1 MVERRIRA
9 ARFPAV
15 KSLETFDFAAIPSPN
30 KTHVLELARYDY
42 IKEIHRLG
50 KSDTDKPHVALGLG
64 LTARHEGLSVGFA
77 TAAAF
82 VHELMG
88 VRDEKRLTAFRL
100 LIIDVLGFVPLSK
113 VGTELLL
120 EVFNQRYK

>member
-1 MVERRIRA
+1 M
-9 ARFPAV
+9 P
-15 KSLETFDFAAIPSPN
+15 PSPRLTKHTCWSWPGTTTLN
-30 KTHVLELARYDY
+30 R
-42 IKEIHRLG
+42 EIHRLG